1 SQELAKHVESWAE
14 KPICDGISIDS
25 KGNVYVSDIGSK
37 AIGII
42 NPKSRKYEQYIRHAD
57 FLWPDGLCFG
67 SDDRLYFYASQLHLM
82 ANFNAGRQLSQPP
95 FYIFTIKPLAKGTVG
110 R

>member
-1 SQELAKHVESWAE
+1 MPF
-14 KPICDGISIDS
+14 KPIFSDGISIDS
-25 KGNVYVSDIGSK
+25 KGNVYVSDIAAK

-42 NPKSRKYEQYIRHAD
+42 NPKSKKYTQYIRHAD

-67 SDDRLYFYASQLHLM
+67 TDDRLYFFASQLHRM
-82 ANFNAGRQLSQPP
+82 PFFNEGRQESKQP
-95 FYIFTIKPLAKGTVG
+95 FFLFKIKPLADGTIG